1 MHSVERKPE
10 EVIIRFDAGTVTGPK
25 HRRKSISRGKKGHP
39 MNWNLA
45 AIGPTQRRASSPHSV
60 GSMAVKVGRQTPA
73 RTHGIVASALLT
85 AWQSLKFRERRRTE
99 SSALR
104 FGAGRKR
111 PRMSVQQR
119 DPVHERTLRRWLPW
133 LCLKGVELA
142 DAREILKVL
151 LGIDARELS
160 ARELAA
166 FQRDW
171 TREFEQWQVRDLAGR
186 QYDCFWMA
194 GVTVPTRI
202 EPGGPSILVVF
213 GADRHSSPELVGLRA
228 GRPESGKDWGNLL
241 ADLKRRGVSN
251 GPKLA
256 VGDVAQGALRALR
269 AEFGQTGIQ
278 IGWRRES
285 LNRLGVIPSDRRSN
299 ARSQANAL
307 FAAAKK
313 ADTGGDVNRIAGRC
327 GAVGCE
333 ASEHSRQARDQLL
346 TSHGSSDSQWERL
359 RSFEV
364 IDEVFATVRTETPMA
379 NRNLDPETALAMAY
393 QVVLSAHQD
402 DRNHHD
408 GPSIL

>member
-1 MHSVERKPE
+1 MVKRLISTWTRGDVLDYMTWRRETGRLEVTIRKD
-10 EVIIRFDAGTVTGPK
+10 I
-25 HRRKSISRGKKGHP
+25 
-39 MNWNLA
+39 LA
-45 AIGPTQRRASSPHSV
+45 
-60 GSMAVKVGRQTPA
+60 GRQLA
-73 RTHGIVASALLT
+73 EFAIAHGWITNNPFVGIEVPSDRD
-85 AWQSLKFRERRRTE
+85 SLNEFVL
-99 SSALR
+99 A
-104 FGAGRKR
+104 
-111 PRMSVQQR
+111 
-119 DPVHERTLRRWLPW
+119 HERTLRRWLPW
-133 LCLKGVELA
+133 FCLKGVELA

-160 ARELAA
+160 VRELAA

-228 GRPESGKDWGNLL
+228 GRPESGKDWGKLL

-393 QVVLSAHQD
+393 QVVLLAHQD